1 MNISFLWNDFKGWQ
15 KQDYTWLM
23 IASLSIIGITLLMDG
38 SVISI
43 ISALANVV
51 CVILVAQGKLSN
63 YVWGTVGV
71 VTYAYL
77 AYTWGYF
84 GETFLNAFY
93 YIPMQFVGFYLWN
106 KNQED
111 DSKTTSSSV
120 VIRELSKIKKI
131 IGVISIPVIIAIG
144 AGILYLI
151 GGKLVILDAT
161 TTVLSIL
168 AMVLMAMRMKEQ
180 WYLWIIVN
188 MVSIYMWLSAYL
200 LGNPDGIATLL
211 MWIVFLLNS
220 FYGLYK
226 WRETSYKI

>member
-93 YIPMQFVGFYLWN
+93 YLPMQFVGFYLWN
-106 KNQED
+106 KNQKD

-226 WRETSYKI
+226 WREISYKI

>member
-106 KNQED
+106 KNQKD

>member
-1 MNISFLWNDFKGWQ
+1 MSISFLWDDFKGWS
-15 KQDYTWLM
+15 KLDYIWLLT
-23 IASLSIIGITLLMDG
+23 ASLSIIGITLLMDG

-43 ISALANVV
+43 VSALANIV

-63 YVWGTVGV
+63 YIWGLVGV

-84 GETFLNAFY
+84 GETFLNAVY
-93 YIPMQFVGFYLWN
+93 YLPMQFIGFYLWN
-106 KNQED
+106 RNQKNDNQT
-111 DSKTTSSSV
+111 KSSSV
-120 VIRELSKIKKI
+120 VMREMSKAKKI
-131 IGVISIPVIIAIG
+131 AGVISIPFIIAIG

-151 GGKLVILDAT
+151 GGKLVIFDAT
-161 TTVLSIL
+161 TTVLSIV
-168 AMVLMAMRMKEQ
+168 AMILMAIRMKEQ

-188 MVSIYMWLSAYL
+188 VVSIYMWLSAYL

-220 FYGLYK
+220 FYGLFK
-226 WRETSYKI
+226 WKNTSYKI